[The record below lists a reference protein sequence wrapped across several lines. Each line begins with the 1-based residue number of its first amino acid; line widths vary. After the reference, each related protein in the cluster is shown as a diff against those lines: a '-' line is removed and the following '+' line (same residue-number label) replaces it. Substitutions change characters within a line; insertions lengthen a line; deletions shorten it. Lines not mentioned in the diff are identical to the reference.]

1 MWKYAPAPGLLAR
14 KQDSETKWKLQPPSV
29 LEGNMLQIKWG
40 TSKNLLAVNTIG
52 TVTVL
57 NEHIMS
63 AHMRDQVSWCNKVLS
78 PLRMRCLKCGL
89 SSMKTLTALY
99 KNGMIYTF
107 KCISC

>member
-1 MWKYAPAPGLLAR
+1 MTLIVKFLPLINNAGLLAAGTDKGRVAMWKYAPAPGLLAR

-63 AHMRDQVSWCNKVLS
+63 AHMRDQVS
-78 PLRMRCLKCGL
+78 
-89 SSMKTLTALY
+89 
-99 KNGMIYTF
+99 
-107 KCISC
+107 